1 MIPPA
6 VTPELLQRIQ
16 DIQNAQTT
24 LTTAASAQSRA
35 LPLDIFNLSPGA
47 SFNASISQI
56 DAKGLLTLSTDTG
69 NFQLRLS
76 VPQSL
81 AVGTQLTLQVNQIGD
96 QSAQFRIM
104 AVDGQPVAQ
113 AQATQLPNAVPGMA
127 GGQSNAQVQADAAA
141 MVRTPAAPAMAGIPA
156 TVLASSESGQ
166 GLQTSL
172 AEPWQPGTQLAVRI
186 MAVTPP
192 AASQALAGAAAA
204 QTNPSLATG
213 AIPAPAVIAQAAA
226 TQTAGAVAAPGA
238 GAESQGARDATLQ
251 FGMNMQGRQAPPQQ
265 APAAPQAAPS
275 PWMSTSRDNWA
286 PYSPTLFMPPEN
298 PNLSQRPAAVP
309 LLLTGTV
316 APNTSNGQ
324 PIVATNAGLLAINTG
339 PMAPGTKLTL
349 EVVGQP
355 IPPQAVKGDAMAQT
369 TPYASS
375 AWPAMEET
383 LDALKFSDPSGAQRL
398 LAALPSLSPRLA
410 ANMAAYM
417 GAVRQGDMKSWLG
430 ERTIESIERKSGREL
445 VKRLES
451 EFSELA
457 EVSARP
463 RSTSSG
469 NWSSHIIPMMNGQ
482 HIEPIQLHVR
492 NTPDEVDDGEGKGGR
507 KGKGGGT
514 RFVVDLDLSKL
525 GPMQIDGL
533 MRGPEK
539 KIDFIIRTPAALP
552 SEMRFG
558 LNRIVE
564 NITSASGLQGTV
576 VFQASA
582 RFVDT
587 PKLDFPKS
595 KRKPGVEV

>member
-47 SFNASISQI
+47 SFNATISQI

-113 AQATQLPNAVPGMA
+113 AQATQLPNAVPGVA
-127 GGQSNAQVQADAAA
+127 GAQNNAQLQADAAA
-141 MVRTPAAPAMAGIPA
+141 TVRTPTAPAMAGIPA
-156 TVLASSESGQ
+156 TVLASTESGQ

-186 MAVTPP
+186 VAVTPP
-192 AASQALAGAAAA
+192 AASQALAGQAAA

-213 AIPAPAVIAQAAA
+213 AIPAPGIPQAVA
-226 TQTAGAVAAPGA
+226 TQTAGAVAAPTA

-251 FGMNMQGRQAPPQQ
+251 FGMNMQGRQPAPQQ
-265 APAAPQAAPS
+265 APVAAPVAPT

-298 PNLSQRPAAVP
+298 PNISQRPAAAP

-324 PIVATNAGLLAINTG
+324 PIVATNAGLLAINAG
-339 PMAPGTKLTL
+339 PMTPGTKLTL

-355 IPPQAVKGDAMAQT
+355 IPPQAVKDVALAQS

-398 LAALPSLSPRLA
+398 LAALPSLTPRLA

-417 GAVRQGDMKSWLG
+417 GAVRQGDLKSWLG

-451 EFSELA
+451 EFGELA
-457 EVSARP
+457 EISARP

-482 HIEPIQLHVR
+482 HIEAIQLNVR
-492 NTPDEVDDGEGKGGR
+492 NTPDEVDDAQGQGGR

-564 NITSASGLQGTV
+564 NVTSASGLQGTV